1 MRMKTVKAEVPFFI
15 NKDNMQYLL
24 KGSIITNLEEVH
36 TKMLFN
42 SGNNIYV
49 PRNDDPNHPIS
60 FPTIDDTIVAKA
72 IRYIQDDNGKNKLE
86 IEIIDSLYYHK
97 LKEPCIKINGTCE
110 LDEDRNIAITKVTRL
125 TLADRQPEPIEER
138 W

>member
-1 MRMKTVKAEVPFFI
+1 MKTVKADVPFFL

-24 KGSIITNLEEVH
+24 KGSVITNLDEVH
-36 TKMLFN
+36 SKMLFK

-49 PRNDDPNHPIS
+49 PRNDDPNHPVA

-72 IRYIQDDNGKNKLE
+72 LRYKTTESGTNVLE

-97 LKEPCIKINGTCE
+97 LRQPCIKVNGVCE
-110 LDEDRNIAITKVTRL
+110 IDEDHNITITKVTRL
-125 TLADRQPEPIEER
+125 TLADRQPEMLEEVF
-138 W
+138 

>member
-1 MRMKTVKAEVPFFI
+1 MRKDTLYHCTIVPFGFVNVTVRRLKLLI
-15 NKDNMQYLL
+15 LYLY
-24 KGSIITNLEEVH
+24 
-36 TKMLFN
+36 
-42 SGNNIYV
+42 NIYV

-97 LKEPCIKINGTCE
+97 LKEPCIKINGVCE
-110 LDEDRNIAITKVTRL
+110 LDEDRNITITKVTRL